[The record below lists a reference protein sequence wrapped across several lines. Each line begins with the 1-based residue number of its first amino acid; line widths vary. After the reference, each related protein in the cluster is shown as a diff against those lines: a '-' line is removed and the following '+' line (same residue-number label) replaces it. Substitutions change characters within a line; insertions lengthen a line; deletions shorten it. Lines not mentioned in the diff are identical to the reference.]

1 MNAALPARR
10 YNARFTLQDLAM
22 RHHLIVQ
29 APNDPAP
36 HLDTLVRLSRAS
48 RIETLVPGQ
57 AYRLCDVHTDSR
69 LEINA
74 FCEAYPV
81 DCAFIEDG
89 RRWEDFRLLVSDM
102 DSTLIAIECID
113 EIADMQGIK
122 PQVAAI
128 TARSMAGELDFTA
141 SLRERVALLE
151 GLPLS
156 ALEQVYR
163 ERLKLMPGAREL
175 VRACRDAGIRT
186 LLISGGFTF
195 FTDRL
200 RDELG
205 LDHAVANELEVVNG
219 HLTGRLLGDV
229 IDAQAKADWLVR
241 LRDEM
246 GLAPC
251 QTIAMGDGAND
262 LKMLA
267 VAGLGVGM
275 HPKPVVRQHADVSLR
290 YVGLDGLPRL
300 FAPAVS

>member
-48 RIETLVPGQ
+48 RIETLVSGQ
-57 AYRLCDVHTDSR
+57 AYRLCDAHTDSR
-69 LEINA
+69 LEIDA

-81 DCAFIEDG
+81 DCAFVEDG

-246 GLAPC
+246 GQAPA
-251 QTIAMGDGAND
+251 QTNAMGDGAND